1 MTRYVRFSRD
11 SLVPIT
17 APDADRRVLQ
27 GTVDGDT
34 IRASDG
40 NTYPLQRVRLLPPVS
55 PSKIVCVG
63 RNYAEHAR
71 ELGNAPPAEPLI
83 FLKPPSSLNA
93 HGAPVIY
100 PEIAERVD
108 FEGELGVVIG
118 RRTRRIRAAD
128 YLRHVAGYTIVNDIT
143 ARDLQKK
150 DGQWTRA
157 KGCDTFCP
165 VGPWLV
171 LKEEVDF
178 DALRIVTRVN
188 GAVRQDA
195 AVSQMIFSVGAILEF
210 VSQFMTLEPGDLI
223 ATGTPPGVGPVNPG
237 DRVEVEIPGLGI
249 LENSIERR

>member
-1 MTRYVRFSRD
+1 MHRYVRFTRD
-11 SLVPIT
+11 SLVPI
-17 APDADRRVLQ
+17 AASDADRRVLK
-27 GTVDGDT
+27 GVVDGDS

-40 NTYPLQRVRLLPPVS
+40 NSYPLQRVRLLPPVS
-55 PSKIVCVG
+55 PSKIVCVA

-71 ELGNAPPAEPLI
+71 ELGNEAPAEPLI

-93 HGAPVIY
+93 HAAPVIY
-100 PEIAERVD
+100 PDISQRLD

-118 RRTRRIRAAD
+118 RRARRIRAAD
-128 YLRHVAGYTIVNDIT
+128 YLRHIAGYTIVNDFT

-157 KGCDTFCP
+157 KGFDTFCP

-171 LKEEVDF
+171 LKEELDF
-178 DALRIVTRVN
+178 DALRIITRVN
-188 GAVRQDA
+188 GVVRQDA
-195 AVSQMIFSVGAILEF
+195 PVSQMIFSLGVILEF

-237 DRVEVEIPGLGI
+237 DNVEVEIPRLGI
-249 LENSIERR
+249 LANSIQRL

>member
-1 MTRYVRFSRD
+1 VDATRS
-11 SLVPIT
+11 
-17 APDADRRVLQ
+17 
-27 GTVDGDT
+27 
-34 IRASDG
+34 ASDG
-40 NTYPLQRVRLLPPVS
+40 NTYRSSASACCRRCRLDNSLRRR
-55 PSKIVCVG
+55 

-83 FLKPPSSLNA
+83 LLKPPSSLNA

-118 RRTRRIRAAD
+118 RRTRRIRAAV
-128 YLRHVAGYTIVNDIT
+128 LPAHVAGYTIVNDIT

-195 AVSQMIFSVGAILEF
+195 AVSQMIFPWVLFLSL
-210 VSQFMTLEPGDLI
+210 VSQFMTLDG
-223 ATGTPPGVGPVNPG
+223 
-237 DRVEVEIPGLGI
+237 
-249 LENSIERR
+249 

>member
-40 NTYPLQRVRLLPPVS
+40 NTYPLQRIRLLPPVS

-188 GAVRQDA
+188 GEVRQDA

-237 DRVEVEIPGLGI
+237 DRVEVEISGLGI

>member
-1 MTRYVRFSRD
+1 MHRYVRFSRD
-11 SLVPIT
+11 SLVPIA
-17 APDADRRVLQ
+17 APDADRRVLK
-27 GTVDGDT
+27 GVVDLDS
-34 IRASDG
+34 IHASDG

-71 ELGNAPPAEPLI
+71 EFGNEAPAEPLI

-100 PEIAERVD
+100 PEISQRVD

-128 YLRHVAGYTIVNDIT
+128 YLRHIAGYTIVNDIT

-157 KGCDTFCP
+157 KGFDTFCP

-171 LKEEVDF
+171 LKEEDRF
-178 DALRIVTRVN
+178 RRA
-188 GAVRQDA
+188 AHYHPRQRR
-195 AVSQMIFSVGAILEF
+195 G
-210 VSQFMTLEPGDLI
+210 
-223 ATGTPPGVGPVNPG
+223 PPGRGRLADDLFRG
-237 DRVEVEIPGLGI
+237 CY
-249 LENSIERR
+249 S